1 MPPTYCGKCH
11 AQLKDDSN
19 NCAVKKPCPKCGST
33 QREIHVEIHEEIR
46 VKDHVGLLAERN
58 GKIVGFRESEREG
71 RAAAADVNDD
81 GTHYY
86 LITGTSPQGEE
97 DTLSTCRQLIMTLNK
112 IGASWTEP
120 NLGDGVEDC
129 VAANR
134 HDPSFKISIQVIKAV
149 VSSGLWKQLNL
160 EGKFEDRE
168 SQEEDLAKLLKE
180 AIAKKA
186 NDRKVPRSIRKSLVL
201 ALDANRLPIMGFT
214 GVVEKYH
221 NLYEEWTKKKG
232 FKEVWLVGPNDS
244 LVKRLDTS
252 N

>member
-1 MPPTYCGKCH
+1 M
-11 AQLKDDSN
+11 QLNDDLKNSN
-19 NCAVKKPCPKCGST
+19 DKKPCPKCGST
-33 QREIHVEIHEEIR
+33 QREIHVETHEKTG

-71 RAAAADVNDD
+71 RAAAADINDD

-86 LITGTSPQGEE
+86 SITGTSPQGEE
-97 DTLSTCRQLIMTLNK
+97 DTLPTCRQLIMALNK

-120 NLGDGVEDC
+120 SLGEGVEDC

-134 HDPSFKISIQVIKAV
+134 NDTSNRISIQVIRAI
-149 VSSGLWKQLNL
+149 VSDELWRKLNL
-160 EGKFEDRE
+160 ERKFEDRE
-168 SQEEDLAKLLKE
+168 SREEDLAKLLKE

-186 NDRKVPRSIRKSLVL
+186 NERKIPKSIRKSLVF
-201 ALDANRLPIMGFT
+201 ALDANRLPIRGFT
-214 GVVEKYH
+214 GVIEKYH
-221 NLYEEWTKKKG
+221 DLYEDWTKKQG

-252 N
+252 D